1 MLISIEGNI
10 GSGKSTFCNYLK
22 DHFSKYYNRPH
33 GVNILFVDE
42 PVEDWVSIKDSSG
55 DNILERFYKNPEKY
69 AFCFQMTAYI
79 SRLANLKTAIKKC
92 KDGDII
98 ITERSVFSDYNV
110 FAKMLYDT
118 GKINQI
124 EYQCYRMWFKN
135 FLEDLPYT
143 FYVYI
148 KTDFNN
154 CYNRVLN
161 RGRKGETPITKE
173 YLESCGMYHDEW
185 LSKERHILTFDGNKD
200 TNSHHEYVD
209 VLKQMINYNTNFPTK
224 FIGRMYYES
233 KYEKEK
239 WNKRLYN
246 RTLDQCKKRL
256 KKD

>member
-1 MLISIEGNI
+1 
-10 GSGKSTFCNYLK
+10 
-22 DHFSKYYNRPH
+22 
-33 GVNILFVDE
+33 
-42 PVEDWVSIKDSSG
+42 
-55 DNILERFYKNPEKY
+55 
-69 AFCFQMTAYI
+69 
-79 SRLANLKTAIKKC
+79 
-92 KDGDII
+92 
-98 ITERSVFSDYNV
+98 
-110 FAKMLYDT
+110 MLYDT
-118 GKINQI
+118 GKINEI
-124 EYQCYRMWFKN
+124 EYQCYRLWFKN

-173 YLESCGMYHDEW
+173 YLESCGTYHDEW
-185 LSKERHILTFDGNKD
+185 FSKEKHILTFDGNKD

-209 VLKQMINYNTNFPTK
+209 VLKQMINYDTNFPTK
-224 FIGRMYYES
+224 FIGHMYYES